1 MFFLNHQ
8 KAAMRKE
15 VIWVFS
21 NLASETS
28 EVVSVFINLRIY
40 QKFLEMIFNDTDQI
54 KSEIIWTVSNSFMS
68 AHKSQVQVLNQMNW
82 IDVFIKVYEESKDS
96 QVKMVIL
103 EGLYESLKKDQ
114 DRLQSELK
122 NKLKSFL
129 ELNDGNELIDKRID
143 KVLNLFEYLDDE
155 QIEGDVE
162 MDVDN

>member
-1 MFFLNHQ
+1 
-8 KAAMRKE
+8 MRKE

-28 EVVSVFINLRIY
+28 EVVSEFINLRIY

-129 ELNDGNELIDKRID
+129 ELNDGNELIEKRIN
-143 KVLNLFEYLDDE
+143 KILNLFEDLDDE

-162 MDVDN
+162 MDVYN